1 MRDQDVGGGRAG
13 VYTQAHLTPELRA
26 SPRVILLFPAAE
38 EALGRPVGIAQHL
51 DVSTRELAWS
61 LAGRATGLAGTT
73 LGVQTGRG
81 AARPAVL

>member
-1 MRDQDVGGGRAG
+1 MHVGSPDTRAPGVTPRDPA
-13 VYTQAHLTPELRA
+13 
-26 SPRVILLFPAAE
+26 FPAAE

-81 AARPAVL
+81 EARPAVL

>member
-1 MRDQDVGGGRAG
+1 M
-13 VYTQAHLTPELRA
+13 
-26 SPRVILLFPAAE
+26 
-38 EALGRPVGIAQHL
+38 GIAQHL

-81 AARPAVL
+81 EARPAVL